1 MENKQKNENQFLNHK
16 RHLIESNDKFPSI
29 LNECHISS
37 TKCFLCNKEMEISS
51 LKSCLLCKKLFCS
64 SCINHNK
71 NKIGNEYLC
80 DSCLDF
86 HKNQNQK
93 DNFNKSSCSNCG
105 KDNETIINFETIDDI
120 FNYLEKEKIYK
131 NEFSNIKNE
140 CQGME
145 FKLVKSLCKN
155 CIHEIKNKEIEYFT
169 KLFGLDNKNNLTKI
183 ISSLDKENPINSIQN
198 QFDNH
203 TQTFFPN
210 SFNLNN
216 ITQPSYLHLKN
227 LFYPN
232 QPLLFNTIFKQQQE
246 QNFINSNVNHDMFF
260 EQSNQNDNVIFKN
273 NQNFL
278 SKEKQI
284 NEKKEIEK
292 EIEELNKQIETMKS
306 CNELQQKSLDILST
320 CINEFYKEVDY
331 YQKIHENQKQF
342 INPNFLFN
350 YNQIPYKES
359 NLQQPNQNNNIQ
371 SLYNQPLNH

>member
-1 MENKQKNENQFLNHK
+1 MENNQKNENQFLNHK
-16 RHLIESNDKFPSI
+16 RHLIESNSKFPSI

-51 LKSCLLCKKLFCS
+51 LKSCLFCKKLFCS

-80 DSCLDF
+80 DSCLNF
-86 HKNQNQK
+86 QKNQNQN
-93 DNFNKSSCSNCG
+93 DNFNKSICSNCG
-105 KDNETIINFETIDDI
+105 KENEIIINFKTINDI
-120 FNYLEKEKIYK
+120 FNYLEKENIYK

-140 CQGME
+140 YQGME
-145 FKLVKSLCKN
+145 FKIVKSLCKN

-169 KLFGLDNKNNLTKI
+169 KIFGLDNKNNLIKI
-183 ISSLDKENPINSIQN
+183 IPTLDKENPINSFQN
-198 QFDNH
+198 KFDNN
-203 TQTFFPN
+203 TQNFFSN
-210 SFNLNN
+210 SFTLNN

-232 QPLLFNTIFKQQQE
+232 QPFLFNKIFKQQQE
-246 QNFINSNVNHDMFF
+246 QNFINSNVNLDMFF
-260 EQSNQNDNVIFKN
+260 EQSNPNDNVIFQN

-306 CNELQQKSLDILST
+306 CNILQQKSLDILST

-331 YQKIHENQKQF
+331 YEKIHENQKQL
-342 INPNFLFN
+342 INSNFLFN

-359 NLQQPNQNNNIQ
+359 NLQQQNQNNNIQ
-371 SLYNQPLNH
+371 SIYNQHLNH

>member
-1 MENKQKNENQFLNHK
+1 MENNQKNENQFLNHK
-16 RHLIESNDKFPSI
+16 RHLIESNSKFPSI

-51 LKSCLLCKKLFCS
+51 LKSCLFCKKLFCS
-64 SCINHNK
+64 SCINNNK

-80 DSCLDF
+80 DSCLNF
-86 HKNQNQK
+86 QKNQNQN
-93 DNFNKSSCSNCG
+93 DNFNKSICSNCG
-105 KDNETIINFETIDDI
+105 KENEIIINFKTINDI
-120 FNYLEKEKIYK
+120 FNYLEKENIYK

-140 CQGME
+140 YQGME
-145 FKLVKSLCKN
+145 FKIVKSLCKN

-169 KLFGLDNKNNLTKI
+169 KIFGLDNKNNLIKI
-183 ISSLDKENPINSIQN
+183 IPTLDKENPINSFQN
-198 QFDNH
+198 KFDNN
-203 TQTFFPN
+203 TQNFFSN
-210 SFNLNN
+210 SFTLNN

-232 QPLLFNTIFKQQQE
+232 QPFLFNKIFKQQQE
-246 QNFINSNVNHDMFF
+246 QNFINSNVNLDMFF
-260 EQSNQNDNVIFKN
+260 EQSNPNDNVIFQN

-306 CNELQQKSLDILST
+306 CNILQQKSLDILST

-331 YQKIHENQKQF
+331 YEKIHENQKQL
-342 INPNFLFN
+342 INSNFLFN

-359 NLQQPNQNNNIQ
+359 NLQQQNQNNNIQ
-371 SLYNQPLNH
+371 SIYNQHLNH

>member
-1 MENKQKNENQFLNHK
+1 MENNQKNENQFLNHK
-16 RHLIESNDKFPSI
+16 RHLIESNSKFPSI

-51 LKSCLLCKKLFCS
+51 LKSCLFCKKLFCS
-64 SCINHNK
+64 SCINKKK

-80 DSCLDF
+80 DSCLNF
-86 HKNQNQK
+86 QKNQNQN
-93 DNFNKSSCSNCG
+93 DNFNKSICSNCG
-105 KDNETIINFETIDDI
+105 KENEIIINFKTINDI
-120 FNYLEKEKIYK
+120 FNYLEKENIYK

-140 CQGME
+140 YQGME
-145 FKLVKSLCKN
+145 FKIVKSLCKN

-169 KLFGLDNKNNLTKI
+169 KIFGLDNKNNLIKI
-183 ISSLDKENPINSIQN
+183 IPTLDKENPINSFQN
-198 QFDNH
+198 KFDNN
-203 TQTFFPN
+203 TQNFFSN
-210 SFNLNN
+210 SFTLNN

-232 QPLLFNTIFKQQQE
+232 QPFLFNKIFKQQQE
-246 QNFINSNVNHDMFF
+246 QNFINSNVNLDMFF
-260 EQSNQNDNVIFKN
+260 EQSNPNDNVIFQN

-306 CNELQQKSLDILST
+306 CNILQQKSLDILST

-331 YQKIHENQKQF
+331 YEKIHENQKQL
-342 INPNFLFN
+342 INSNFLFN

-359 NLQQPNQNNNIQ
+359 NLQQQNQNNNIQ
-371 SLYNQPLNH
+371 SIYNQHLNH